1 VGALVRQVGEV
12 LGRAHSLFGTPAVG
26 EGLGAGPGLAG
37 AGALVRGGAA
47 GMSGLSGVLPAS
59 YGIFAADAGPALDNA
74 AGADGALN
82 GQLGTAAA
90 SDASGRTTSGAV
102 LTAASTDTST
112 LAPASGTPA
121 GQRALVAA
129 LRAQVAEQAQ
139 VVNAYK
145 QLDARLGAMLRELQ
159 YSSRGGGA
167 GGGGGGMPMGSMPF
181 GGGSGGGSGGLGGLM
196 SPLSTLASS
205 VSPSSSA
212 TSGLPTAGVG
222 AGMPLGLLT
231 PNSSKR
237 DVVAAIIHE
246 AHRRGYSPHQTT
258 AIIADCLQESNAN
271 PRARSANGLW
281 EGPFQQDASYPGR
294 RNPNLAIQEFFDRLD
309 HHGGPRSPDIW
320 KSIFWLQQRPG
331 DSSAEAAVAAGRA
344 GYMNEVRSKEAAAR
358 ELYRDIVGGGAA
370 VVA

>member
-1 VGALVRQVGEV
+1 MGALVRQVGEV
-12 LGRAHSLFGTPAVG
+12 LSRAHSLFGTPAVG
-26 EGLGAGPGLAG
+26 EGLGAGPGLTG

-47 GMSGLSGVLPAS
+47 RMSGLSGAGPAS

-74 AGADGALN
+74 AGTDSALN
-82 GQLGTAAA
+82 GQLGTAAT
-90 SDASGRTTSGAV
+90 SDASGRSTSGAV
-102 LTAASTDTST
+102 LTGASTDTST
-112 LAPASGTPA
+112 LAPATGTPA

-129 LRAQVAEQAQ
+129 LRARVAEQAQ

-159 YSSRGGGA
+159 YSSRGAG

-181 GGGSGGGSGGLGGLM
+181 GGGTGGGSGGLGGLM

-205 VSPSSSA
+205 VNPSTSA
-212 TSGLPTAGVG
+212 ASGLPAAGVG

-246 AHRRGYSPHQTT
+246 ARRRGYSPYQTT

-271 PRARSANGLW
+271 PRARSPNGLW
-281 EGPFQQDASYPGR
+281 EGPFQQDASYRGR

-331 DSSAEAAVAAGRA
+331 DSSAEVAISQGRQ
-344 GYMNEVRSKEAAAR
+344 GYLREIQSKHGEAQK
-358 ELYRDIVGGGAA
+358 LYRDIVGGGA

>member
-1 VGALVRQVGEV
+1 LVRQVGEV

-26 EGLGAGPGLAG
+26 QGLGASSGLAG
-37 AGALVRGGAA
+37 AGSLVRGGAA
-47 GMSGLSGVLPAS
+47 QMSGLRGVLPAS

-82 GQLGTAAA
+82 GQLNNAAT
-90 SDASGRTTSGAV
+90 SDASGHTTSGAV

-112 LAPASGTPA
+112 LAPVSGTPG

-129 LRAQVAEQAQ
+129 LRARVAEQLQ

-145 QLDARLGAMLRELQ
+145 ELDARMGAMLRSLQ
-159 YSSRGGGA
+159 YCQR
-167 GGGGGGMPMGSMPF
+167 GGGGGMPMGSMPF
-181 GGGSGGGSGGLGGLM
+181 SGFGSDGGLGGVGGLV
-196 SPLSTLASS
+196 SPLGSLASS
-205 VSPSSSA
+205 VNPSSLA
-212 TSGLPTAGVG
+212 GAGLPATGAS

-246 AHRRGYSPHQTT
+246 ARRRGYSPYQTT
-258 AIIADCLQESNAN
+258 AIISDCLQESGAN
-271 PRARSANGLW
+271 PRAQSPNGLW
-281 EGPFQQDASYPGR
+281 YGPFQQDSSYRGR
-294 RNPNLAIQEFFDRLD
+294 RNPNLAIEEFFDRLD

-331 DSSAEAAVAAGRA
+331 DSSAEAAVANGRA
-344 GYMNEVRSKEAAAR
+344 GYLREIMSKHGEAQK
-358 ELYRDIVGGGAA
+358 LYRDIVGSPPAAAAGGG
-370 VVA
+370 VVV